1 MRKQIFLLRFIY
13 HSLLSTAIAK
23 KISKDT
29 FKSIQE
35 PVKDLDKVLDQLSLV
50 KFIFFTFDNSSVPS
64 LCFTDSPWTRDDVD
78 STLEKKSIQTLRQ
91 MNETQFKKVAD

>member
-35 PVKDLDKVLDQLSLV
+35 PVKDLDKVLDQFSLV

-64 LCFTDSPWTRDDVD
+64 LCFTDSP
-78 STLEKKSIQTLRQ
+78 
-91 MNETQFKKVAD
+91 